1 MLSIPT
7 SIRTLELRQIFLLYL
22 FFMFRQK
29 IHANPLPVVLFTIFV
44 DLIGFGIIIPIIPQ
58 LLANPASEFFLLPK
72 GDTLKQGYILLG
84 YLTAIFSIAQFLA
97 APILGQLSD
106 RFGRKKIL
114 AICLSGTSVSYV
126 LFAIGII
133 TKNIP
138 LLFIAR
144 GFAGFTGGSIS
155 AAQASIADF
164 TKPEDR
170 SKNFGMMGAA
180 FGLGFIIGPYLGGK
194 LSDPTLISW
203 FSPATPFWFAAI
215 LALLNVTSLLLILP
229 ETNKHIQHG
238 LSIVW
243 SKSVVNIWHALNH
256 PQLRELFTVNFLFN
270 GGFTFFTT
278 FFAVFLI
285 NKFRFTQGDIGT
297 FFAFVG
303 FWFAFTQAVIVRK
316 LAGKFTEI
324 QIVRVGLFASAISI
338 FLYFLPSSALGL
350 YLITP
355 ILAISNGL
363 FFANMTALI
372 SKNAD
377 AGVQGEV
384 LGINSSVTALAMMIP
399 PVLSGYIAA
408 ALKPETPIIVSS
420 AVILISA
427 VVFWFFF
434 HPGRA
439 KLKA

>member
-1 MLSIPT
+1 MVHRKFT
-7 SIRTLELRQIFLLYL
+7 N
-22 FFMFRQK
+22 
-29 IHANPLPVVLFTIFV
+29 NPLPVLLFTIFV

-58 LLANPASEFFLLPK
+58 LLANPVSEFYLL
-72 GDTLKQGYILLG
+72 GSGQTIQQGYILLG

-106 RFGRKKIL
+106 RYGRKKIL
-114 AICLSGTSVSYV
+114 AICLGGTAISYV
-126 LFAIGII
+126 IFAIGII
-133 TKNIP
+133 TRNIP
-138 LLFIAR
+138 LLFASR
-144 GFAGFTGGSIS
+144 AFAGFTGGNI
-155 AAQASIADF
+155 AVAQASIADF
-164 TKPEDR
+164 TAPENR
-170 SKNFGMMGAA
+170 AKNFGMMGAA

-194 LSDPTLISW
+194 LSDPTFVSW
-203 FSPATPFWFAAI
+203 FNPATPFWFAAI
-215 LALLNVTSLLLILP
+215 LALLNVVSLLLILP
-229 ETNKHIQHG
+229 ETNKHIQRG

-243 SKSVVNIWHALNH
+243 SKSVVNIWHALKH

-270 GGFTFFTT
+270 AGFTFFTT

-316 LAGKFTEI
+316 LGRKFTEV

-338 FLYFLPSSALGL
+338 FLYFLPNTALGL

-377 AGVQGEV
+377 ASVQGEV
-384 LGINSSVTALAMMIP
+384 MGINSSVAALAMMIP

-408 ALKPETPIIVSS
+408 AIQPETPIIVSTI
-420 AVILISA
+420 VIFISA
-427 VVFWFFF
+427 VFFWVFF
-434 HPGRA
+434 HPGKE

>member
-1 MLSIPT
+1 MLK
-7 SIRTLELRQIFLLYL
+7 R
-22 FFMFRQK
+22 K
-29 IHANPLPVVLFTIFV
+29 ISNNPLPVILFTIFV

-58 LLANPASEFFLLPK
+58 LLANPASEFYLL
-72 GDTLKQGYILLG
+72 GEGQTLKQGYILLG

-114 AICLSGTSVSYV
+114 AISLAGTSISYV
-126 LFAIGII
+126 IFAAGIL

-138 LLFIAR
+138 LLFAAR
-144 GFAGFTGGSIS
+144 AFAGLTGGSIS
-155 AAQASIADF
+155 VAQASIADF
-164 TKPEDR
+164 TKPEHR
-170 SKNFGMMGAA
+170 SKNFGLMGAA
-180 FGLGFIIGPYLGGK
+180 FGLGFIVGPYLGGK
-194 LSDPTLISW
+194 LSDPTFISW
-203 FSPATPFWFAAI
+203 FNPATPFWFAA
-215 LALLNVTSLLLILP
+215 ALSGLNVISLMFIFP
-229 ETNKHIQHG
+229 ETNKYIQHG

-243 SKSVVNIWHALNH
+243 SKSVVNIWHALKH

-297 FFAFVG
+297 FFAFIG
-303 FWFAFTQAVIVRK
+303 IWFAFTQAVIVRK
-316 LAGKFTEI
+316 LAGKFSEV
-324 QIVRVGLFASAISI
+324 QIVRVALIASAASV
-338 FLYFLPSSALGL
+338 FLYFLPGSSLGL
-350 YLITP
+350 YLVTP
-355 ILAISNGL
+355 ILAVSNGL
-363 FFANMTALI
+363 IFANLTALI

-408 ALKPETPIIVSS
+408 SIKPETPIYVASVVIFFS
-420 AVILISA
+420 AL
-427 VVFWFFF
+427 VFWFFF
-434 HPGRA
+434 HPGRS
-439 KLKA
+439 KLHEVK

>member
-1 MLSIPT
+1 MVKS
-7 SIRTLELRQIFLLYL
+7 
-22 FFMFRQK
+22 K
-29 IHANPLPVVLFTIFV
+29 IANNPLPVVLFTIFV

-58 LLANPASEFFLLPK
+58 LLANPNSEFFLLPN
-72 GDTLKQGYILLG
+72 GQSVQQGYILLG

-114 AICLSGTSVSYV
+114 AISLAGTSISYV
-126 LFAIGII
+126 VFAIGIL

-144 GFAGFTGGSIS
+144 GFAGLTGGSIS
-155 AAQASIADF
+155 VAQASIADF
-164 TKPEDR
+164 TAPEHR
-170 SKNFGMMGAA
+170 SKNFGLMGAA

-194 LSDPTLISW
+194 LSDPTFISW
-203 FSPATPFWFAAI
+203 FNPATPFWFAGVLSA
-215 LALLNVTSLLLILP
+215 LNVISLLFIFP

-238 LSIVW
+238 LSIAW
-243 SKSVVNIWHALNH
+243 NKSVVNIWHALNH

-270 GGFTFFTT
+270 AGFTFFTT

-285 NKFRFTQGDIGT
+285 NKFQFTQGNIGT
-297 FFAFVG
+297 FFAYIG
-303 FWFAFTQAVIVRK
+303 IWFAFTQAVIVRK
-316 LAGKFTEI
+316 LAGKFSEI
-324 QIVRVGLFASAISI
+324 QIVRVALLASAVSV
-338 FLYFLPSSALGL
+338 FLYFFPSNSLGL

-355 ILAISNGL
+355 VLAIANGL
-363 FFANMTALI
+363 IFANLTALI

-377 AGVQGEV
+377 ASIQGEV
-384 LGINSSVTALAMMIP
+384 LGINSSVSALAMMIP

-408 ALKPETPIIVSS
+408 AIQPETPIYVSS
-420 AVILISA
+420 AVILLSGL
-427 VVFWFFF
+427 VFWFFF

-439 KLKA
+439 KLRG

>member
-1 MLSIPT
+1 
-7 SIRTLELRQIFLLYL
+7 
-22 FFMFRQK
+22 MFK
-29 IHANPLPVVLFTIFV
+29 DKLANNPLPVILFTIFV

-72 GDTLKQGYILLG
+72 GQTIQQGYILLG
-84 YLTAIFSIAQFLA
+84 YLIAIFSIAQFLS

-106 RFGRKKIL
+106 RYGRKKIL

-126 LFAIGII
+126 VFAIGIL

-138 LLFIAR
+138 VLFLAR
-144 GFAGFTGGSIS
+144 AFAGLTGGSVS
-155 AAQASIADF
+155 VAQASIADF
-164 TKPEDR
+164 TKPVDR
-170 SKNFGMMGAA
+170 SKNFGLMGAA

-194 LSDPTLISW
+194 LSDPGFVSW
-203 FSPATPFWFAAI
+203 FNPATPFWFAAI
-215 LALLNVTSLLLILP
+215 LSALNVISLLFIFP
-229 ETNKHIQHG
+229 ETNIHIKHG
-238 LSIVW
+238 LAIAW
-243 SKSVVNIWHALNH
+243 SKSVVNIWHALKH

-270 GGFTFFTT
+270 AGFTFFTT

-297 FFAFVG
+297 FFAYVG

-324 QIVRVGLFASAISI
+324 QIVRFSLLASALSV
-338 FLYFLPSSALGL
+338 FLYFFPGNTLGL

-355 ILAISNGL
+355 VLAIANGL
-363 FFANMTALI
+363 NFANLTALI

-377 AGVQGEV
+377 ASVQGEV
-384 LGINSSVTALAMMIP
+384 LGINSSVSALAMMIP
-399 PVLSGYIAA
+399 PILSGYIAA
-408 ALKPETPIIVSS
+408 GLKPETPIYVSA
-420 AVILISA
+420 AVILISGL
-427 VVFWFFF
+427 VFWFFY

-439 KLKA
+439 KLKD